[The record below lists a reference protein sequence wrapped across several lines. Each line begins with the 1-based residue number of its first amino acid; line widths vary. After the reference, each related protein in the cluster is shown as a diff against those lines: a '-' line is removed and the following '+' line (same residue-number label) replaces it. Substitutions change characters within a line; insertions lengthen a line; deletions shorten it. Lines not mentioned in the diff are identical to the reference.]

1 METLAKPRKR
11 SGLNF
16 NIALLVILVALIL
29 IIGIRNPTFLTYNY
43 MMSVVVKNIMEIGL
57 MALPMTLIV
66 ITAGIDLSVGSI
78 MIFSAIAGGMVAQS
92 MGDGMGILVTMA
104 VGIIC
109 GLANGLIIVKLKIS
123 PLITTLA
130 TFFLFRGIAKGMT
143 QGDSVYSYDFT
154 TAVGNMEFGGFPL
167 VLIVFIVAAVV
178 FTLLLSKTAFGRS
191 LYALGL
197 NENATRYSGIKADRT
212 LIAIYVISGVICA
225 LAAYFYLGRFSSVKF
240 DVANSMNLKV
250 VTVIVLGGTSIL
262 GGVGDMKGTIIAIFI
277 IAVLNSGLTVMNIP
291 IDVQTII
298 QGTVLIISLI
308 VYSILGERAKKRR
321 ILDVSKA
328 GGPGSGSIEGGAA
341 QTPA

>member
-1 METLAKPRKR
+1 MTDKTATAATAASLAAPKR
-11 SGLNF
+11 RFGLNF
-16 NIALLVILVALIL
+16 NLALLIILIALVA
-29 IIGIRNPTFLTYNY
+29 IIGSVNPTFVTYNY

-78 MIFSAIAGGMVAQS
+78 MIFSAIAGGMAAAS
-92 MGDGMGILVTMA
+92 MGDGAGILVTMA
-104 VGIIC
+104 VGVAC
-109 GLANGLIIVKLKIS
+109 GLMNGLIIVKLKINA
-123 PLITTLA
+123 LITTLA

-143 QGDSVYSYDFT
+143 AGDSVYSYDFT
-154 TAVGNMEFGGFPL
+154 TLVGNKTIGGVPL
-167 VLIVFIVAAVV
+167 VLIVFVVAAVV
-178 FTLLLSKTAFGRS
+178 FTLLLSKTGFGRS

-212 LIAIYVISGVICA
+212 LILIYVISGVICA

-262 GGVGDMKGTIIAIFI
+262 GGVGDMRGTIIAVFI

-308 VYSILGERAKKRR
+308 VYSILGERAKRRR
-321 ILDVSKA
+321 ILEVGRGDGV
-328 GGPGSGSIEGGAA
+328 
-341 QTPA
+341 